1 MSIPSKRS
9 QEITN
14 AFQTYV
20 KGGKKSLIES
30 ISIQEI
36 ERALVEYALDKE
48 FPFYIAMERIEQLKE
63 IENRRLPEVRDSE
76 DKKRNLRQRV
86 ADHLVVF
93 ASGIASGILLLLI
106 SQWIAS

>member
-1 MSIPSKRS
+1 MSKLSERS

-14 AFQTYV
+14 AFQKYV

-30 ISIQEI
+30 FSIQEI

-63 IENRRLPEVRDSE
+63 IENRRLQEVRDSE
-76 DKKRNLRQRV
+76 DKKKESSPEGSGSFSGFCFRHCFR
-86 ADHLVVF
+86 HP
-93 ASGIASGILLLLI
+93 ASVD
-106 SQWIAS
+106 

>member
-1 MSIPSKRS
+1 VSKLSKRS

-14 AFQTYV
+14 AFQKYV

-30 ISIQEI
+30 FSIQEI

-63 IENRRLPEVRDSE
+63 IENRRVRDSE
-76 DKKRNLRQRV
+76 DRKRNLRQRV

-106 SQWIAS
+106 SQWIAC